1 MIRRPF
7 LTAAVTAALYATV
20 LVSTASAQLHQVRV
34 TLTTGQVMT
43 FTVEVSDGAT
53 ATAAQLPPLPAPT
66 QTLEDLGPVQV
77 PTPVPTP
84 QLPLPTATPTV
95 PSLPIP
101 TPGGGGG
108 TPGSPGTPGAPSAP
122 QTPVTPGAGGGDE
135 SDDPAKGGR
144 TKRPG
149 ANTETLKRKVREKAR
164 QIREQAKAAPGRN
177 QDGSPTL
184 DNPTFALSTPGAAP
198 IGVPNFFIDKFRIP
212 PFLLSIYQAAGIQYG
227 IRWEI
232 LAAINEIE
240 TDYGRNLNISS
251 AGAVGWMQ
259 FMPATWK
266 MY

>member
-43 FTVEVSDGAT
+43 FSVVVSDGAT

-66 QTLEDLGPVQV
+66 QTIEDLGAVQV

-84 QLPLPTATPTV
+84 QLPLPTATPTA

-101 TPGGGGG
+101 TPG
-108 TPGSPGTPGAPSAP
+108 SPGTPDAPDAP
-122 QTPVTPGAGGGDE
+122 QTPGGGGDG
-135 SDDPAKGGR
+135 DGGGTQLPGQSTPSKDAG

-149 ANTETLKRKVREKAR
+149 ANTETLKHKVREK
-164 QIREQAKAAPGRN
+164 QREVRERAAKAAPGRN
-177 QDGSPTL
+177 VDGTPTL
-184 DNPTFALSTPGAAP
+184 DNPTFSLSTPGAAP

-212 PFLLSIYQAAGIQYG
+212 PFLLSI
-227 IRWEI
+227 
-232 LAAINEIE
+232 
-240 TDYGRNLNISS
+240 
-251 AGAVGWMQ
+251 
-259 FMPATWK
+259 
-266 MY
+266 

>member
-43 FTVEVSDGAT
+43 FSVEVSDGAT

-66 QTLEDLGPVQV
+66 QTIEDLGPVQI

-101 TPGGGGG
+101 TPGGGG
-108 TPGSPGTPGAPSAP
+108 PGNPGTPDAPDAP
-122 QTPVTPGAGGGDE
+122 QTPVTPGAGGDAGGQTPGQ
-135 SDDPAKGGR
+135 STPSKGGGS
-144 TKRPG
+144 KRPG

-164 QIREQAKAAPGRN
+164 EIRERAANAPPGRN
-177 QDGSPTL
+177 G
-184 DNPTFALSTPGAAP
+184 
-198 IGVPNFFIDKFRIP
+198 
-212 PFLLSIYQAAGIQYG
+212 
-227 IRWEI
+227 
-232 LAAINEIE
+232 
-240 TDYGRNLNISS
+240 
-251 AGAVGWMQ
+251 
-259 FMPATWK
+259 
-266 MY
+266 

>member
-43 FTVEVSDGAT
+43 FSVEVSDGAT

-66 QTLEDLGPVQV
+66 QTIEDLGPVQV

-108 TPGSPGTPGAPSAP
+108 GPTEPGTPGAP
-122 QTPVTPGAGGGDE
+122 
-135 SDDPAKGGR
+135 
-144 TKRPG
+144 
-149 ANTETLKRKVREKAR
+149 
-164 QIREQAKAAPGRN
+164 
-177 QDGSPTL
+177 
-184 DNPTFALSTPGAAP
+184 
-198 IGVPNFFIDKFRIP
+198 
-212 PFLLSIYQAAGIQYG
+212 
-227 IRWEI
+227 
-232 LAAINEIE
+232 
-240 TDYGRNLNISS
+240 
-251 AGAVGWMQ
+251 
-259 FMPATWK
+259 
-266 MY
+266 